1 MAEEH
6 VTRQVS
12 DPGVLEEVAEVHQFL
27 KESAQKL
34 KRLPRLAVLLPREH
48 DEEASAIFKG
58 LSEEGFQVEGT
69 AHTLYLQR
77 ERSLWLLNWQ
87 KETKSPATHLTEFV
101 ARIGQETGALRAS
114 EGPWLWPLSD
124 QSVTSTISLS
134 ELYDPTARWWRKV
147 LWALRLLPPENGAIL
162 ERCILEH
169 YGRET
174 GYVFAY
180 GNLFTRALWAIS
192 LPALIFGIAGVR
204 PQSYGVDS
212 LWWYVMQVLTVLWG
226 FVLAL
231 FGSSRQAVLRSG
243 TGLKRSLVAPS
254 NVPEPGEPNA
264 VVVPQEPAAAW
275 EEGNQTFQAR
285 MRKMKDEM
293 SEVLK
298 DPEKMASLV
307 SSCKLLEPDQHD
319 GEESDHYDFRANP
332 EYREEKS
339 RAKRYAVAFAVTA
352 VVLSLFLGCAAWV
365 LMSALQLKSFLI
377 FEWGE
382 CIQLRC
388 DNAVQKHGFPALL
401 ADIGVD
407 ILLALVFMVGLGEA
421 CKALSYQL
429 ARVWNFRLM
438 RTRYSFQSLVSLII
452 EVLGKVGIFVILGF
466 IFLPSWSEEA
476 LNGSDQLPSEICPGS
491 FDYDLCRAVSGCNT
505 TYCCSGTLSCAR
517 QMLPFSLRRGLFE
530 RLRWPTC

>member
-1 MAEEH
+1 MAEV
-6 VTRQVS
+6 VTKQVS
-12 DPGVLEEVAEVHQFL
+12 KEGVLEEVAEVHQFL
-27 KESAQKL
+27 VESQQKL
-34 KRLPRLAVLLPREH
+34 KRLPRVALLLDREH
-48 DEEASAIFKG
+48 DLEATKLFER
-58 LSEEGFQVEGT
+58 LSEEGLAVEGT
-69 AHTLYLQR
+69 AHTLYLR
-77 ERSLWLLNWQ
+77 CERSLWLLNWQ
-87 KETKSPATHLTEFV
+87 RETKTPATHLTEFV
-101 ARIGQETGALRAS
+101 ARIGQETAALRPL

-134 ELYDPTARWWRKV
+134 ELYDPTARWWRKL

-204 PQSYGVDS
+204 PQSYGLDS
-212 LWWYVMQVLTVLWG
+212 LAWYVMQVLTVLWG
-226 FVLAL
+226 TVLAI
-231 FGSSRQAVLRSG
+231 FGSSRQSVLRSG

-254 NVPEPGEPNA
+254 VPPEPDA
-264 VVVPQEPAAAW
+264 VVVPQEPVAA
-275 EEGNQTFQAR
+275 EEGNGTFQAR
-285 MRKMKDEM
+285 MRKMKEM

-339 RAKRYAVAFAVTA
+339 RAKRLLLAFAITA
-352 VVLSLFLGCAAWV
+352 LVLGLFLTLAAWV

-438 RTRYSFQSLVSLII
+438 RTRYSFQSLTSLII
-452 EVLGKVGIFVILGF
+452 EVLGKVGVFVILGF
-466 IFLPSWSEEA
+466 IFLPSWSEES
-476 LNGSDQLPSEICPGS
+476 LNGSDRLPSEICPGS

-530 RLRWPTC
+530 SLR